1 MVAAEANP
9 IPPERPGEQPVVES
23 TGSFIGMLLTIIFSI
38 AAIWY
43 GWKYGNEWAPMF
55 WRKIQTY
62 GVSLGKLFGNAPT
75 PTVGQRIGALG
86 SKMGNILRGK
96 PTV

>member
-9 IPPERPGEQPVVES
+9 IPPERPGEQPVVAS

-62 GVSLGKLFGNAPT
+62 GLALGKLFGNAPP